1 MKKILLLFLMVVCVS
16 GCTNTKEEE
25 NHALIETIKNEQG
38 TAQDFNKYTTISED
52 STVYLEKTLT
62 EVYFNKDSKKQ
73 TTIKEFLKTGSI
85 DEITS
90 VLDTDVS
97 YDDGGSQLYT
107 SEEYDFSVLVCR
119 KFYTKNNDIYI
130 GNFDMYFADPMCE
143 D

>member
-38 TAQDFNKYTTISED
+38 TAQEFNKYTTISED

-90 VLDTDVS
+90 VLDTEVS

>member
-38 TAQDFNKYTTISED
+38 TAQEFNKYTTISED

-130 GNFDMYFADPMCE
+130 GNFDMHFADPMCE

>member
-1 MKKILLLFLMVVCVS
+1 MKKILLLFLMVVCIS

-38 TAQDFNKYTTISED
+38 TAQEFNKYTTISED

-73 TTIKEFLKTGSI
+73 TTIKEFLKNGSI

>member
-38 TAQDFNKYTTISED
+38 TAQEFNKYTTISED

-85 DEITS
+85 DEITC

>member
-25 NHALIETIKNEQG
+25 NHALIETVKNEQG
-38 TAQDFNKYTTISED
+38 TAQEFNKYTTISED

-73 TTIKEFLKTGSI
+73 TTIKEFLKNGSI

>member
-1 MKKILLLFLMVVCVS
+1 MKKILLLFLMVVCIS

-38 TAQDFNKYTTISED
+38 TAQEFNKYTTISED

>member
-38 TAQDFNKYTTISED
+38 TAQEFNKYTTISED

-73 TTIKEFLKTGSI
+73 TTIKEFLKNGSI

>member
-25 NHALIETIKNEQG
+25 NHALIETVKNEQG
-38 TAQDFNKYTTISED
+38 TAQEFNKYTTISED

-73 TTIKEFLKTGSI
+73 TTIKEFLKNGSI

-90 VLDTDVS
+90 VLYTNGS

>member
-38 TAQDFNKYTTISED
+38 TAQEFNKYTTISED

-107 SEEYDFSVLVCR
+107 SEEYILV
-119 KFYTKNNDIYI
+119 F
-130 GNFDMYFADPMCE
+130 
-143 D
+143 

>member
-1 MKKILLLFLMVVCVS
+1 MKKILLLFLMVVCIS

-25 NHALIETIKNEQG
+25 NHALIETVKNEQG
-38 TAQDFNKYTTISED
+38 TAQEFNKYTTISED

-90 VLDTDVS
+90 VLDTEVS

>member
-38 TAQDFNKYTTISED
+38 TAQEFNKYTTISED
-52 STVYLEKTLT
+52 STVYIEKTLT

>member
-1 MKKILLLFLMVVCVS
+1 MKKILLLFLMVVCIS
-16 GCTNTKEEE
+16 GCTNTEEEE
-25 NHALIETIKNEQG
+25 NHALIETVKNEQG
-38 TAQDFNKYTTISED
+38 TAQEFNKYTTISED

-73 TTIKEFLKTGSI
+73 TTIKEFLKNGSI

-90 VLDTDVS
+90 VLDTNGS

-107 SEEYDFSVLVCR
+107 SEEYDFSVSVCR
-119 KFYTKNNDIYI
+119 KFYAKNNDIYI
-130 GNFDMYFADPMCE
+130 GNFDMYFAAPMCE

>member
-38 TAQDFNKYTTISED
+38 TAQEFNKYTTISED

-119 KFYTKNNDIYI
+119 KFYTKNKDIYI
-130 GNFDMYFADPMCE
+130 GNFDMYFSDPMCE

>member
-25 NHALIETIKNEQG
+25 NHALIETVKNEQG
-38 TAQDFNKYTTISED
+38 TAQEFNKYTTISED

-73 TTIKEFLKTGSI
+73 TTIKEFLKNGSI

-90 VLDTDVS
+90 VLDTNGS
-97 YDDGGSQLYT
+97 YDDGGSSYIPQKNMI
-107 SEEYDFSVLVCR
+107 LV
-119 KFYTKNNDIYI
+119 F
-130 GNFDMYFADPMCE
+130 
-143 D
+143 

>member
-16 GCTNTKEEE
+16 GCTNTTEEE
-25 NHALIETIKNEQG
+25 NHALIETVKNEQG
-38 TAQDFNKYTTISED
+38 TAQEFNKYTTISED

-62 EVYFNKDSKKQ
+62 EVYFNKASKKQ

>member
-38 TAQDFNKYTTISED
+38 TAQEFNKYTTISED

>member
-1 MKKILLLFLMVVCVS
+1 MKKILILFLMVICVS
-16 GCTNTKEEE
+16 GCTNTKEKE
-25 NHALIETIKNEQG
+25 NHALIETVKNEQG
-38 TAQDFNKYTTISED
+38 TAQEFNKYTTISED
-52 STVYLEKTLT
+52 STVYLEKTLK

-107 SEEYDFSVLVCR
+107 SEEYDFSILVCR

-130 GNFDMYFADPMCE
+130 GNFDMYFVDPMCE

>member
-25 NHALIETIKNEQG
+25 NHALIETVKNEQG
-38 TAQDFNKYTTISED
+38 TAQEFNKYTTISED

>member
-25 NHALIETIKNEQG
+25 NHALIETVKNEQG
-38 TAQDFNKYTTISED
+38 TAQEFNKYTTISED

-73 TTIKEFLKTGSI
+73 TTLKEFLKTGSI